1 MAVTVVAAS
10 LWVAVA
16 VVGGMLV
23 MYSVQCK
30 WADE

>member
-1 MAVTVVAAS
+1 MILFLMWVI
-10 LWVAVA
+10 VAVL
-16 VVGGMLV
+16 GGMLV